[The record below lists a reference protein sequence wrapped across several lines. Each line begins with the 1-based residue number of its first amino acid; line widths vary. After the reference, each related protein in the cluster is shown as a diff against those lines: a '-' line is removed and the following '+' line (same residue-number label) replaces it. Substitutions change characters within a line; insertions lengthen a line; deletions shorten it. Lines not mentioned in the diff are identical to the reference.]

1 MWKTY
6 KENTLQA
13 SEENSLPCQEQTCL
27 VWLCFLYRYEENR
40 RNLARYRLRPEEV
53 EKIARHDEL
62 AAELASLKAH
72 LKDAQVKLL
81 LKKVHSLEQQLW
93 FLKGQ
98 CKCSANSENGPLS
111 VQHQENEKWAPADL
125 KIVTWY
131 HLSNIG
137 APCKK

>member
-1 MWKTY
+1 MPSSRKSHSPPKKDSPPKTQRTPE
-6 KENTLQA
+6 KQKT
-13 SEENSLPCQEQTCL
+13 
-27 VWLCFLYRYEENR
+27 YEENR

-111 VQHQENEKWAPADL
+111 VQHQEKEK
-125 KIVTWY
+125 
-131 HLSNIG
+131 
-137 APCKK
+137 